1 MAKTGSGKTL
11 GYALPG
17 MMHIRPR
24 RQTTKYGDSPICL
37 VLAPTRELACQIEV
51 ETNKVSL
58 PCGLRTKCVYGGVPR
73 GEQIRGAR
81 EGMEILVATPGR
93 LIDFAEYGQ
102 IKLNQVSFLCL
113 DEVRQL

>member
-1 MAKTGSGKTL
+1 
-11 GYALPG
+11 

-58 PCGLRTKCVYGGVPR
+58 PCGLRTKCTANIDDMLDRFSHISFPSPSPSSAPGCWLRARGV
-73 GEQIRGAR
+73 
-81 EGMEILVATPGR
+81 
-93 LIDFAEYGQ
+93 
-102 IKLNQVSFLCL
+102 
-113 DEVRQL
+113 